1 MKSLRLLISALP
13 LVLTGC
19 STLSS
24 VHWSSALPWNWFGS
38 SAVVSE
44 QGVAGL
50 KSTTPMDEAAI
61 RSGLGSDY
69 HLRSGMKTAKGGVVP
84 YFEALKE
91 NKLMLVINGDRGSV
105 SRIDVMDSDIAS
117 EQGVKIG
124 TRFKDLYNK
133 AFGVCDQGQGDDAGL
148 VICKAPDSTHILYG
162 FSGTWSGPEGL
173 MPSDDSLKAWK
184 LTKIIWQR

>member
-1 MKSLRLLISALP
+1 MKSLRVLISALP

-19 STLSS
+19 SAMSS

-50 KSTTPMDEAAI
+50 KGTTPMDETAI
-61 RSGLGSDY
+61 RSGLSSDY
-69 HLRSGMKTAKGGVVP
+69 HLRSGMKTAKGDVVP

-105 SRIDVMDSDIAS
+105 SRIDVMDSDIKS

-124 TRFKDLYNK
+124 TPFGDLYKK
-133 AFGVCDQGQGDDAGL
+133 AFGVCDQGRGDDVGL
-148 VICKAPDSTHILYG
+148 VVCKAPDSTHILYA

-173 MPSDDSLKAWK
+173 MPSDDSLKGWK